1 MSNYHRYQ
9 EALTPVG
16 RGTPL
21 WEPGTTGSNV
31 SVGDVGYLSFG
42 AFVRLFNATLPPQH
56 PDNEFG
62 EPDHYVP
69 LVFDHSQKRRTLQS
83 KGIVTS
89 SGVSDPVDLRELGD
103 GSVSFRCID
112 KSGAVVI
119 AEKDVVCED
128 ALFPEAFAAYLSIH
142 AHSWIAFANDLGRDV
157 ALRDLIF
164 LTGCDYTAGGFSLT
178 VFDEARSSKL
188 FKRSSSFELIKPTS
202 QNGLGR
208 AASSIGYFQVNQ
220 SFTEKSKNTL
230 FIRGFKVLDRHI
242 EQTERQD
249 LDQSK
254 DLDDAIHYRGPLDA
268 ILRYLTDNSTA
279 DMAITHDLDLNRLS
293 KRKAK
298 PLDYKHV
305 LRLLRKGHYPFIHGP
320 VASLV

>member
-21 WEPGTTGSNV
+21 WEPGTTGSNA

-62 EPDHYVP
+62 EPEDYIP
-69 LVFDHSQKRRTLQS
+69 LTFNRSQIRRTLQS
-83 KGIVTS
+83 KGIIAS
-89 SGVSDPVDLRELGD
+89 SGVSDPVDLKELGD

-119 AEKDVVCED
+119 TEKDVVCED
-128 ALFPEAFAAYLSIH
+128 VPHPEAFAAYLSTH

-157 ALRDLIF
+157 ALQDLIF
-164 LTGCDYTAGGFSLT
+164 LTGCDYTAGGSSLI
-178 VFDEARSSKL
+178 VFDEARSSRL
-188 FKRSSSFELIKPTS
+188 FNRTSSFELIKPTS

-220 SFTEKSKNTL
+220 SFPRNNKNTL

-242 EQTERQD
+242 EQTERQGFD
-249 LDQSK
+249 EFE
-254 DLDDAIHYRGPLDA
+254 DLDDAIHVGFYGYPSNMF
-268 ILRYLTDNSTA
+268 LTINFRALPPTW
-279 DMAITHDLDLNRLS
+279 RL
-293 KRKAK
+293 
-298 PLDYKHV
+298 PMTLT
-305 LRLLRKGHYPFIHGP
+305 
-320 VASLV
+320 